1 MEPHTANAKHHR
13 VLIKENTNVATPF
26 QIFVLQEPF
35 NCIMLKIGNMHITA
49 NVWPIPILTNMF
61 TALKGSQFY
70 FYLYKIVSES
80 TVKVYGFRQMQ
91 LLGK

>member
-13 VLIKENTNVATPF
+13 VLIKENTNVATSI
-26 QIFVLQEPF
+26 QILLQEPF
-35 NCIMLKIGNMHITA
+35 SCVMLKIGNMHITA
-49 NVWPIPILTNMF
+49 NNWPIPIL

-70 FYLYKIVSES
+70 FYLYKIASES